1 MKPLDI
7 CWIAYGTLRVAIGI
21 AQIFFA
27 PTATVMFGALLGRV
41 PDPYTLM
48 GIFHAAYVLAI
59 VMSLVCG
66 VLGVAGGLALAGNSR
81 SGRGMLIVASLLA
94 LSDLPVGIALG
105 AYTLILLLP
114 ASSKENIQAK

>member
-1 MKPLDI
+1 
-7 CWIAYGTLRVAIGI
+7 
-21 AQIFFA
+21 
-27 PTATVMFGALLGRV
+27 
-41 PDPYTLM
+41 M

-66 VLGVAGGLALAGNSR
+66 VLGVAGGLAVAGNSR

-114 ASSKENIQAK
+114 ASSKENIQTK